1 MKEFFPRL
9 TRNKYWP
16 LWVIVSWLTL
26 ATKPILAPAIAAQPS
41 SPVSLPKT
49 LNSTAIA
56 IAPTIQ
62 ETPYTLGAGDRLRVD
77 ILNVPEYSGEQ
88 VILVDGTISL
98 PIIGRIQAQ
107 GLTINELSQQ
117 VSQKYGNYIK
127 RAIASVTLLQPRPAK
142 IAISG
147 EVNNPGSYTLDLTE
161 QKQFPSITGLVN
173 LAGGLTTTAN
183 MRQVEIRRSFKGK
196 EQLFK
201 VDLGQLI
208 EQANLAQDITL
219 RDGDRIFIPTKTNI
233 DIAETNQIAYANFGL
248 GTFKSLNVVV
258 VGEVVR
264 PGSYKVE
271 REEERN
277 RGINE
282 QQPEKIQPPRLI
294 QAIQLAGGIKPL
306 ADIHGVEVRRLT
318 RNGSQQVIKVDLWQL
333 LQKGDINQ
341 NLILQ
346 DGDTIFIPT
355 ADSLDVAQT
364 NQLATVNFGIRVSQ
378 PINVAVVGEVLRP
391 GSYQIKPGEE
401 GQAPRI
407 TQAIQTASGIKP
419 MADIRQVELRRFTS
433 SGSQQTFKVDLWQLL
448 QKGDINQDLILQEGD
463 TIIIPTATALN
474 PNEAVSLAE
483 ASFAPAKIK
492 VNVVGEVNEPGT
504 VEVPP
509 NTPLNQALLAAGGFD
524 NRRAKKSSV
533 ELIRLNPN
541 GTVSQRRIQVDLAS
555 GINEEN
561 NPSLREND
569 VIVVNRSGITAF
581 SDTVGEALRPVG
593 SVFSVT
599 NLLRIFGLTD

>member
-1 MKEFFPRL
+1 MKEIFSQL
-9 TRNKYWP
+9 TQNKYWP
-16 LWVIVSWLTL
+16 FWVMGSWL
-26 ATKPILAPAIAAQPS
+26 ILALESISYPTSAAQPS
-41 SPVSLPKT
+41 LIAGVPKT
-49 LNSTAIA
+49 TNSTAIA
-56 IAPTIQ
+56 SELVIK
-62 ETPYTLGAGDRLRVD
+62 ETPYTLGVGDRLRVD
-77 ILNVPEYSGEQ
+77 VLNVPEYSGEQ
-88 VILVDGTISL
+88 IILVDGTISL

-107 GLTINELSQQ
+107 GLTIDELSQQ
-117 VSQKYGNYIK
+117 IAKKYGGYIK

-147 EVNNPGSYTLDLTE
+147 EVNNPGSYTIDLTE

-173 LAGGLTTTAN
+173 LAGGLTTAAN

-196 EQLFK
+196 EQLLTI
-201 VDLGQLI
+201 DLGQLI
-208 EQANLAQDITL
+208 QQSNLSQDIIL

-248 GTFKSLNVVV
+248 GTFKSLNVIV
-258 VGEVVR
+258 VGEVVS

-271 REEERN
+271 REEDRN
-277 RGINE
+277 RTTDVRE
-282 QQPEKIQPPRLI
+282 TQKIQPPRLI
-294 QAIQLAGGIKPL
+294 QALQLAGGIKPL
-306 ADIHGVEVRRLT
+306 ADIRNIEVRRLT
-318 RNGSQQVIKVDLWQL
+318 RNGSQQTVKVDLWQL

-346 DGDTIFIPT
+346 DGDTVFIPT
-355 ADSLDVAQT
+355 SDSLDVAQT
-364 NQLATVNFGIRVSQ
+364 NQLATVNFGIRVSK
-378 PINVAVVGEVLRP
+378 PLNVAVVGEVVRP
-391 GSYQIKPGEE
+391 GSYQIKPGED

-433 SGSQQTFKVDLWQLL
+433 RGSQQTFKVDLWELL

-463 TIIIPTATALN
+463 TIIIPTASAFN

-483 ASFAPAKIK
+483 ASFAPNKIK
-492 VNVVGEVNEPGT
+492 VNVVGEVNKPGT

-524 NRRAKKSSV
+524 NQRARKSSV

-541 GTVSQRRIQVDLAS
+541 GTVSQRKIKVDLAS

-569 VIVVNRSGITAF
+569 VVVVNRSGITAF

-599 NLLRIFGLTD
+599 NLLRIFGLTN